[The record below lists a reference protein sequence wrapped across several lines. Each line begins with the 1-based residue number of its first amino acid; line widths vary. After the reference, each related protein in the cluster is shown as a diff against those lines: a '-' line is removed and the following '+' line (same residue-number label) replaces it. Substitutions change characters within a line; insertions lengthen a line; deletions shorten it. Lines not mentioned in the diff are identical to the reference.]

1 MRRWVRWAVGE
12 RATALSRTAWRGRP
26 ALQSS
31 GVVGAA
37 GDGVTALTGDGFSG
51 GADRADGA
59 ADIDAWRRRVLSSE
73 MNAWS
78 LRAGR

>member
-1 MRRWVRWAVGE
+1 MSAPGVAGAAAE
-12 RATALSRTAWRGRP
+12 A
-26 ALQSS
+26 

-51 GADRADGA
+51 ADRAADGA
-59 ADIDAWRRRVLSSE
+59 ADIDVPGVEAVLSSE

-78 LRAGR
+78 SRR